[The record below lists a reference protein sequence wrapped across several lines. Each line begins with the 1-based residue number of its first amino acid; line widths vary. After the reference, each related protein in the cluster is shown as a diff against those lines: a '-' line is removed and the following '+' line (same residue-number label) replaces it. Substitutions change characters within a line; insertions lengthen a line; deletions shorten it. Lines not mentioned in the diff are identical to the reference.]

1 VTNLAQTPLSDRL
14 RALID
19 TVQHNERT
27 LRRFQDV
34 ELHLI
39 GAQDFKS
46 FLDTLFERLPREF
59 TLTTV
64 ILWLDERAPML
75 HDLVAPDLPRRPG
88 RHQLKTGHRTSE
100 AGAQLCEE
108 GRPWLGTAQEMGE
121 AACGA
126 FFGSDAPPA
135 SAIVLPLKTA
145 GRTTGYL
152 CLGSD
157 NAGRFAE
164 GMATDILE
172 RFATVVNASLDNV
185 AHRER
190 LKQLGMTDPLTGLA
204 NRRYFDE
211 RLREETTRASRYRL
225 PLGCL
230 FIDIDG
236 FKPINDAHGHA
247 VGDRA
252 LAMVGACLRKQ
263 TRLGDTI
270 ARYGGEEFAV
280 LLQGDLKDSLVV
292 AERMRAAVAQLDLRD
307 NDGTDDGARIPLT
320 VSIGVSAHAMQQG
333 ADLDGLGR
341 TLVDE
346 ADRAMYKAKSD
357 GRNRV
362 ATLVV

>member
-1 VTNLAQTPLSDRL
+1 MD
-14 RALID
+14 
-19 TVQHNERT
+19 
-27 LRRFQDV
+27 
-34 ELHLI
+34 
-39 GAQDFKS
+39 
-46 FLDTLFERLPREF
+46 
-59 TLTTV
+59 
-64 ILWLDERAPML
+64 
-75 HDLVAPDLPRRPG
+75 
-88 RHQLKTGHRTSE
+88 
-100 AGAQLCEE
+100 
-108 GRPWLGTAQEMGE
+108 E
-121 AACGA
+121 AARHAC
-126 FFGSDAPPA
+126 FGSDARPGSIA
-135 SAIVLPLKTA
+135 LLPLATNA
-145 GRTTGYL
+145 QPSGYL
-152 CLGSD
+152 CLASD
-157 NAGRFAE
+157 NESRFAP
-164 GMATDILE
+164 GMATDMLE
-172 RFATVVNASLDNV
+172 RFAVIVAASLDNV
-185 AHRER
+185 AHREQLER
-190 LKQLGMTDPLTGLA
+190 LGATDALTGLP

-307 NDGTDDGARIPLT
+307 TDGADDGARIPLT

-341 TLVDE
+341 TLVEE